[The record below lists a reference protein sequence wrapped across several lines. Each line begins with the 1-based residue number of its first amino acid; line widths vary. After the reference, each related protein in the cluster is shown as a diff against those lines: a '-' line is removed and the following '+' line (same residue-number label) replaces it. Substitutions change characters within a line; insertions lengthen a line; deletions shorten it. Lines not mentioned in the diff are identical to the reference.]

1 MNTTQASAATQF
13 RVGVFTIL
21 GLALIGALTV
31 FVNDRPYWWR
41 SCQLVHI
48 SVDDATGLKSKSPIR
63 SLGLQIGYLRSV
75 ELSETHVR
83 LGICITAPVEVLSST
98 RAYIRGEGFLGDKFV
113 ELRPVKYLR
122 SKNLEDGA
130 EGREEPAPPPS
141 PRGKRTS
148 WNIFVRE
155 AQAEEPPQRRRSR
168 EIPVGEKSQDV
179 QHLMDQVDSLVNEMT
194 TLTNNLKE
202 SINPKEL
209 RATMQQLNKTLENA
223 SKTLSPEGGLNTT
236 AQRTLA
242 KLEDAIEQVRDLMT
256 RVNRGEGSVGMLLN
270 DPVYAEEIR
279 EAIRNV
285 NRLLSKVGGVRFV
298 VDVGSERIPV
308 YSGSRGWFRLG
319 IWPQFDR
326 YYLVGISIDP
336 RGKRTVV
343 TTTTVSGGLS
353 TTTRT
358 TQVEDSGVLLT
369 AMLGK
374 VFWQRLDL
382 SIGALHGDGVVSAG
396 LNLGPHDRERLL
408 ILRNDVYSR
417 GQGTALE
424 DRISLRLQPF
434 LRNQVLQSVYAVG
447 GLESNRGVNGQ
458 RAWFFGAGLSF
469 DDEDIKLLFA
479 LQ

>member
-21 GLALIGALTV
+21 GLALIGAMTV

-41 SCQLVHI
+41 PCQLVHI
-48 SVDDATGLKSKSPIR
+48 SVDDATGLKSKSPVR
-63 SLGLQIGYLRSV
+63 SLGLQIGYLKSV

-113 ELRPVKYLR
+113 ELKPVKYL
-122 SKNLEDGA
+122 SSTPSETGPDD
-130 EGREEPAPPPS
+130 PAAAPS

-148 WNIFVRE
+148 WVPSVPFVSE
-155 AQAEEPPQRRRSR
+155 AHAEESSLRRRPR

-209 RATMQQLNKTLENA
+209 RATMQQLNRTLENA

-242 KLEDAIEQVRDLMT
+242 KLEDAIEQLRDVMT

-285 NRLLSKVGGVRFV
+285 NRLLSKVGGVLFV
-298 VDVGSERIPV
+298 VDMGSEKIPV
-308 YSGSRGWFRLG
+308 YDGSRGWFRLG

-353 TTTRT
+353 TTAQT
-358 TQVEDSGVLLT
+358 TQVEDSGILLT

-382 SIGALHGDGVVSAG
+382 SIGALHGDGVASAS

-417 GQGTALE
+417 GKGTALE

-434 LRNQVLQSVYAVG
+434 LRSPVLRSVYAVG
-447 GLESNRGVNGQ
+447 GLESHRDVNGQ
-458 RAWFFGAGLSF
+458 RAWFYGAGISF

-479 LQ
+479 LR